1 VTGSAHD
8 PGRRVVD
15 VSLAIATLE
24 RPTSLSE
31 CLDAV
36 LGGTAVPSE
45 VIVVDQGQEERAE
58 DVVARRAWGPTRPV
72 YVRQRRRGL
81 SASRNAA
88 IAEATRPVVAFT
100 DDDCLPD
107 HGWLEAIERA
117 FTSSGYPDAVTGRVL
132 PLGPPTPGTYAISS
146 RLSQARVDFVGRC
159 VPWLVGTGGNF
170 AVRREWFRR
179 IGTFDERLGAGTPGR
194 AAEDADILN
203 RLLVAG
209 ATVRYEPD
217 AVIYHRRQERARRLA
232 TRWAYGH
239 GIGALCG
246 LRVRRHDPYALG
258 DLGSWVFNLAREGGR
273 GLARRDWDTVYQ
285 RGLSLAGTMRGLV
298 YGLTALPR
306 Q

>member
-1 VTGSAHD
+1 M
-8 PGRRVVD
+8 
-15 VSLAIATLE
+15 SLAIATLE
-24 RPTSLSE
+24 RPASLSE

-45 VIVVDQGQEERAE
+45 VVVVDQSHDERTAQA
-58 DVVARRAWGPTRPV
+58 VARREWGATRAV
-72 YVRQRRRGL
+72 YIRQARRGL

-88 IAEATRPVVAFT
+88 IAQATRPVMAFT
-100 DDDCLPD
+100 DDDCLPH

-117 FTSSGYPDAVTGRVL
+117 FTSSPHLDAVTGRVL
-132 PLGPPTPGTYAISS
+132 PLGPPAPGTYAISS
-146 RLSQARVDFVGRC
+146 RLSEARVDLVGRC

-170 AVRREWFRR
+170 AVRREWFGR
-179 IGTFDERLGAGTPGR
+179 IGTFDERLGAGAPGR
-194 AAEDADILN
+194 AAEDADVFN
-203 RLLVAG
+203 RLLLAG

-217 AVIYHRRQERARRLA
+217 AIIYHRRQDRTRRLA

-246 LRVRRHDPYALG
+246 LGVRRRDPYAMR
-258 DLGSWVFNLAREGGR
+258 DLGSWVVNLAREGGR
-273 GLARRDWDTVYQ
+273 GLVRRDWDAVYQ

-298 YGLTALPR
+298 YGLTAPPR